1 MTKLP
6 KEMVL
11 KVLVNGLGA
20 IIIRLDLPLELEETG
35 QPSLSTA
42 GVLDDASLEPLDESL
57 EPLDA
62 SLEPLDASLE
72 PLDASLEPLDASLE
86 PSDAPLSE
94 APKRASPPCRPHC
107 HLLPPPMTV
116 ASPLELELELLPIAS
131 DSCKIVIQFP
141 AKSVYLILRTLASV
155 TTSSEKIKSLQKC
168 LCSNFESHTW
178 LFNGRNQLALNLS
191 LTLN

>member
-20 IIIRLDLPLELEETG
+20 MIIRLDLPLELEEAG

-42 GVLDDASLEPLDESL
+42 GVLDDESL

-72 PLDASLEPLDASLE
+72 PLDASLGE

-107 HLLPPPMTV
+107 HLLPLPMTV
-116 ASPLELELELLPIAS
+116 ASPLELELESELLPIAS

-155 TTSSEKIKSLQKC
+155 TTSSEKMKSLEKC
-168 LCSNFESHTW
+168 LSTNVESHTW